1 MTWADFYL
9 ICFVVGFAFSFLS
22 FVVGGLHL
30 HAPHL
35 PHGIGHVGLG
45 NGMTGGNGGATGHAA
60 AHGPAGHAPAGTN
73 GGNGHATA
81 HVSPFN
87 FFTIP
92 VFLAWFGGTGFL
104 LTRYST
110 VWFVFGLGLAIVAG
124 LVGASA
130 VFLFMSKFLLAR
142 ERVLDPADFEMV
154 GVLGK
159 VSSTIRE
166 GGTGEITYSQEGTR
180 RACGARSED
189 GKALA
194 KGEEIVVTRYEKGI
208 AYVRR
213 WEELTADE
221 DSYGTAAG
229 NPGG

>member
-9 ICFVVGFAFSFLS
+9 ICFVLGFAFSFLS
-22 FVVGGLHL
+22 FVVGGLHV
-30 HAPHL
+30 HVPHL
-35 PHGIGHVGLG
+35 PHGFGHAGTAHGAGLGHTPVAHAGANGAPSNGHVSSQ
-45 NGMTGGNGGATGHAA
+45 
-60 AHGPAGHAPAGTN
+60 
-73 GGNGHATA
+73 
-81 HVSPFN
+81 VSPFN

-104 LTRYST
+104 FTRYST
-110 VWFVFGLGLAIVAG
+110 FGFLLGLSLAIVAG
-124 LVGASA
+124 LIGATA
-130 VFLFMSKFLLAR
+130 VFLFMSKFLMGR
-142 ERVLDPADFEMV
+142 EKALDPADFEMV

-159 VSSTIRE
+159 ISSPIRE

-189 GKALA
+189 GKLLA
-194 KGEEIVVTRYEKGI
+194 KGEEVVVTRYEKGI

-221 DSYGTAAG
+221 DSYGTTAG
-229 NPGG
+229 KP

>member
-30 HAPHL
+30 HGPHL
-35 PHGIGHVGLG
+35 PHGIGHA
-45 NGMTGGNGGATGHAA
+45 GMGHGGIVQAGG
-60 AHGPAGHAPAGTN
+60 GHAPAGAN
-73 GGNGHATA
+73 GASGNEAIATQ
-81 HVSPFN
+81 VSPFN
-87 FFTIP
+87 FFTVP

-110 VWFVFGLGLAIVAG
+110 VWFVFGLGLAIFAG
-124 LVGASA
+124 LIGASA
-130 VFLFMSKFLLAR
+130 VFLFMSKFLMGR
-142 ERVLDPADFEMV
+142 EKALDPADFEMV

-159 VSSTIRE
+159 VSSSIRE

-189 GKALA
+189 GKAMS

-221 DSYGTAAG
+221 DSYGTTAG
-229 NPGG
+229 KPEP

>member
-22 FVVGGLHL
+22 FIVGGLHL

-45 NGMTGGNGGATGHAA
+45 NGMAAGNAGATGHVAGNAPA
-60 AHGPAGHAPAGTN
+60 AHAHAGAN
-73 GGNGHATA
+73 GGNGRATA
-81 HVSPFN
+81 QVSPFN

-104 LTRYST
+104 FTRYST
-110 VWFVFGLGLAIVAG
+110 LGFLFGLSLAIVAG
-124 LVGASA
+124 LIGATA
-130 VFLFMSKFLLAR
+130 VFLFMSKFLMGR
-142 ERVLDPADFEMV
+142 EKALDPADFEMV

-159 VSSTIRE
+159 ISSSIRE

-189 GKALA
+189 GTAIA

-221 DSYGTAAG
+221 DSYGTTASK
-229 NPGG
+229 P

>member
-9 ICFVVGFAFSFLS
+9 ICFVLGFAFSFLS

-30 HAPHL
+30 HVAHL
-35 PHGIGHVGLG
+35 PHGVGHLGIGHAHGVGHA
-45 NGMTGGNGGATGHAA
+45 TGG
-60 AHGPAGHAPAGTN
+60 GHAPAGSN
-73 GGNGHATA
+73 GSMGKGGTTQ
-81 HVSPFN
+81 VSPFN
-87 FFTIP
+87 FFTVP

-110 VWFVFGLGLAIVAG
+110 VWFVFGLVLAIAAG
-124 LVGASA
+124 FAGATA

-142 ERVLDPADFEMV
+142 EQALDPADFEMV

-159 VSSTIRE
+159 ISSSIRQ

-189 GKALA
+189 GGAIA
-194 KGEEIVVTRYEKGI
+194 RGEEIVVTRYEKGI

-229 NPGG
+229 KAEE

>member
-1 MTWADFYL
+1 MTWAEFYL

-22 FVVGGLHL
+22 FVIGGFHL
-30 HAPHL
+30 HVPHL
-35 PHGIGHVGLG
+35 PHGAGHVG
-45 NGMTGGNGGATGHAA
+45 TGHV
-60 AHGPAGHAPAGTN
+60 PSVGHAPAGAHGPVSGN
-73 GGNGHATA
+73 GTPGNGHASA
-81 HVSPFN
+81 QVSPFN

-110 VWFVFGLGLAIVAG
+110 LWFVFGLVLAIVAG
-124 LVGASA
+124 LAGATA
-130 VFLFMSKFLLAR
+130 VFLFMSKFLMAR
-142 ERVLDPADFEMV
+142 ERTLDPADFEMV
-154 GVLGK
+154 GVLGTI
-159 VSSTIRE
+159 SSPIRE

-180 RACGARSED
+180 RACGARGED
-189 GKALA
+189 GAAIA

-229 NPGG
+229 KPESS

>member
-9 ICFVVGFAFSFLS
+9 MCFVVGFAFSFLS
-22 FVVGGLHL
+22 FVVGGTHL
-30 HAPHL
+30 HFPHL
-35 PHGIGHVGLG
+35 PHGVGQVGVGHGPVVG
-45 NGMTGGNGGATGHAA
+45 
-60 AHGPAGHAPAGTN
+60 HGPAPGAGNGAPA
-73 GGNGHATA
+73 NGHGTA

-104 LTRYST
+104 LSRYST
-110 VWFVFGLGLAIVAG
+110 VWFVFGLVLAIVAG
-124 LVGASA
+124 MIGATA
-130 VFLFMSKFLLAR
+130 VFLFMSRFLMAR
-142 ERVLDPADFEMV
+142 EKALDPADFDMV

-159 VSSTIRE
+159 ISSSIRE

-189 GKALA
+189 GTAMA
-194 KGEEIVVTRYEKGI
+194 RGEEIVVTRYEKGI
-208 AYVRR
+208 AVVRR

-221 DSYGTAAG
+221 DSYGTAASEPKG
-229 NPGG
+229 S